1 LEEEDRWRVAVG
13 ERGRCGEVKIRWT
26 RAWWML
32 RVFFSFY
39 FYFFM
44 FFLIKK
50 KKSNG
55 PSPGTCPGWPGSSFA
70 YVLYHNRFT
79 IIRSCKFCVFWLFS
93 NLNVMYGKLL
103 RKSKLD

>member
-50 KKSNG
+50 KNRTG
-55 PSPGTCPGWPGSSFA
+55 RARARVQAGRAPASPMYS
-70 YVLYHNRFT
+70 T
-79 IIRSCKFCVFWLFS
+79 IIGLQLFDLVS
-93 NLNVMYGKLL
+93 FVCFDCF
-103 RKSKLD
+103 RI

>member
-26 RAWWML
+26 RVWWML

-50 KKSNG
+50 KKIERAE
-55 PSPGTCPGWPGSSFA
+55 PGHVSRLAG
-70 YVLYHNRFT
+70 LQ
-79 IIRSCKFCVFWLFS
+79 
-93 NLNVMYGKLL
+93 L
-103 RKSKLD
+103 RLCTLP